1 MGKSSKEQP
10 RRPSVVTGGVGRAPR
25 AAKPLFRDL
34 TAGDLARLLEVD
46 LKTIHNWVN
55 QGHVFARR
63 TEGRHLRFQR
73 VEVVRFLRRFGYP
86 VPSLLGDAAPRVLL
100 HRARGSLKIPGVEQS
115 ESEGL
120 FSTVLEAAGGTY
132 EIVVFALD
140 SHDAGLTRELVKA
153 LRARP
158 ETRGLS
164 VVGMSKKP
172 GRRTDFVGHG
182 GDLALA
188 PGRAADVAQ
197 AARFLTGGLE
207 APPRGA
213 VTSAGAQD

>member
-10 RRPSVVTGGVGRAPR
+10 RRGPGVTGRGRVPPV
-25 AAKPLFRDL
+25 AKPPFRDL

-55 QGHVFARR
+55 QGHVFAQR

-86 VPSLLGDAAPRVLL
+86 VPPLLGDAAPRVLV
-100 HRARGSLKIPGVEQS
+100 HRARASLKIPGVEQS

-158 ETRGLS
+158 ETRALS
-164 VVGMSKKP
+164 VIGMSKKP
-172 GRRTDFVGHG
+172 GRRADFVGHG

-188 PGRAADVAQ
+188 PGKAGDVAH
-197 AARFLTGGLE
+197 AARFLTGALE

-213 VTSAGAQD
+213 VTAGATKN